1 MNANGLHPIEQ
12 FQLMINEF
20 LGGISHQLSS
30 TSSTIALG
38 LGMF

>member
-1 MNANGLHPIEQ
+1 MNNSPLNSAEQ

-20 LGGISHQLSS
+20 LGGMIHQLSS

-38 LGMF
+38 MGMF

>member
-1 MNANGLHPIEQ
+1 MQNYGLHPIEQ

-20 LGGISHQLSS
+20 LGGMLHGLSS
-30 TSSTIALG
+30 TSSEIALA